1 MNFLEV
7 FVSNNLI
14 NNYNDDDDDDDK
26 GMIKTNA
33 FVFEY

>member
-14 NNYNDDDDDDDK
+14 NNYNDDDDK

>member
-14 NNYNDDDDDDDK
+14 NNYYDDDK